1 MLRHRRRSLSVLAV
15 SALASVGLVAGPA
28 PLTAPAAADERCY
41 TTEGTDDFYA
51 GPSASLVYD
60 NRFAKGFGL
69 PQTLLDQRYVPQGL
83 AVWNNWRGTDEDLF
97 LVSAYHDGD
106 ADSVPDGDSILYGVV
121 AGEGTVVGRT
131 RILNGHV
138 GGLAVVDGHLYVG
151 SEQTIRHYE
160 LDRLRAH
167 LRDGEGGDYLT
178 YDGIDSLDHN
188 ASFLAPGDGYV
199 WAGVFDKDS
208 MNYMWRYTVQ
218 SGGHL
223 GDKHTKVQVPMKT
236 QGLAV
241 TNDHFIFS
249 TSYGRTNR
257 SNIWVVERG
266 YGTDLNSA
274 NPYCFRA
281 PSMSEGMAIWGAG
294 SNPSRAYVI
303 FEGAAYP
310 YRDGARNPI
319 DHAHFAD
326 VSDLTYLLTSRPGGK

>member
-1 MLRHRRRSLSVLAV
+1 MVRRRRLRSTLGVVAAATVALVAAPAPVTPLAV
-15 SALASVGLVAGPA
+15 
-28 PLTAPAAADERCY
+28 AAERCY
-41 TTEGTDDFYA
+41 TTEGSDDFYA

-60 NRFAKGFGL
+60 NRFRKGFGL
-69 PQTLLDQRYVPQGL
+69 PQSLLDQRYVPQGL

-97 LVSAYHDGD
+97 LISAYHDGD
-106 ADSVPDGDSILYGVV
+106 GDSVPDGDSILYGVV

-131 RILNGHV
+131 RILKGHV

-160 LDRLRAH
+160 LARLRSH
-167 LRDGEGGDYLT
+167 LRDGLAGDYLT
-178 YDGIDSLDHN
+178 YDGIDHLDHN
-188 ASFLAPGDGYV
+188 ASFLAPGNGFV

-218 SGGHL
+218 SGGNL
-223 GDKHTKVQVPMKT
+223 GAKHTKVQVPRKT

-241 TNDHFIFS
+241 TADHFIFS

-257 SNIWVVERG
+257 SNIWVVKRG

-294 SNPSRAYVI
+294 AKPARAYVI
-303 FEGAAYP
+303 YEGASYT
-310 YRDGARNPI
+310 YSTGARNPI